1 MDVAREL
8 RAIIGRK
15 VKGEIRPESTL
26 VDAGL
31 DSIDIIEV
39 GFDIEDRFKIQL
51 PQITNEMMSLT
62 YADLCRFIE
71 QQLASPR
78 PAATVNG

>member
-1 MDVAREL
+1 MDVASEL
-8 RAIIGRK
+8 RAIIGRR
-15 VKGEIRPESTL
+15 VKGDIRPESTL

-51 PQITNEMMSLT
+51 PQITNEMISLS

-71 QQLASPR
+71 QHLASVRTAP
-78 PAATVNG
+78 VQG

>member
-15 VKGEIRPESTL
+15 VKGEIAPESTL
-26 VDAGL
+26 LDAGL

-51 PQITNEMMSLT
+51 PQITNEMMSLS

-71 QQLASPR
+71 QQLASGSTAT
-78 PAATVNG
+78 AAE

>member
-1 MDVAREL
+1 MDVANEL
-8 RAIIGRK
+8 RGIIGRK

-51 PQITNEMMSLT
+51 PQITNEMTSLS

-71 QQLASPR
+71 QQLSSAR
-78 PAATVNG
+78 PAPAEG

>member
-1 MDVAREL
+1 MDVANEL
-8 RAIIGRK
+8 RGIIGRK
-15 VKGEIRPESTL
+15 VKGEIKPESTL

-51 PQITNEMMSLT
+51 PQITNEMMSLS

-71 QQLASPR
+71 QQLSSAR
-78 PAATVNG
+78 TAPAEG